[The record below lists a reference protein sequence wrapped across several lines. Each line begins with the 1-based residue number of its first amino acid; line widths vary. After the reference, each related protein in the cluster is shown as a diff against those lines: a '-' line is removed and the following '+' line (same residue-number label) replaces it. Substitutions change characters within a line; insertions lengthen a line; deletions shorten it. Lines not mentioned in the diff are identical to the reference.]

1 LIIES
6 EKKGAPSILILVA
19 TLNEEEGIGSTLAEL
34 KEVIGQCDF
43 LVVDGYSSDRTVHT
57 SKSLGANV
65 ILQKG
70 RGKGDAICCAIE
82 YIDDCFDYIVLIDGD
97 YTYPAK
103 YIPEMLKIM
112 DQNPNIGMVCGNRF
126 NTNLDL
132 STMGNIFYFG
142 NRIIAFFH
150 NLLNGVA
157 LQDPLTGL
165 RVIRG
170 ELIRNWKPM
179 STGFDIEVE
188 LNRYVE
194 RQGYSIKEIA
204 ISYRERIGKKK
215 LKIKD
220 GFTILR
226 RIMIESM

>member
-1 LIIES
+1 
-6 EKKGAPSILILVA
+6 
-19 TLNEEEGIGSTLAEL
+19 
-34 KEVIGQCDF
+34 
-43 LVVDGYSSDRTVHT
+43 
-57 SKSLGANV
+57 
-65 ILQKG
+65 
-70 RGKGDAICCAIE
+70 
-82 YIDDCFDYIVLIDGD
+82 
-97 YTYPAK
+97 
-103 YIPEMLKIM
+103 
-112 DQNPNIGMVCGNRF
+112 RF
-126 NTNLDL
+126 NANLDL

-142 NRIIAFFH
+142 NRIIAFVH

-170 ELIRNWKPM
+170 ELVRNWKPM

-204 ISYRERIGKKK
+204 ITYRERIGKKK

-220 GFTILR
+220 GLTILK
-226 RIMIESM
+226 RILIESMEGSKSI